1 MGQMSEKDLI
11 EALRIL
17 MGPHRKI
24 GACDDCGLY
33 RLIELEDGE
42 PIEEH
47 RYCPECGQEWRM

>member
-1 MGQMSEKDLI
+1 MSEKDLI